1 MALKPGDGKGSG
13 PFCSSPR
20 YAPSPI
26 PTPLPFLL
34 LRHVS
39 FVKVLGGTLRVASR
53 RVALSSLLG
62 FACMLLHDGHFLRL
76 LRMSNLIGGH
86 YSYAACV
93 PQNHSMPT
101 LLSQKHTH
109 LKFADYTA
117 NYIIF
122 PCWFFLF
129 VFFLLS
135 VSSSVSSSYLKIN
148 ICGNTCAAY

>member
-1 MALKPGDGKGSG
+1 MAAAL
-13 PFCSSPR
+13 FAA
-20 YAPSPI
+20 APATLA
-26 PTPLPFLL
+26 PTPLAFPFPFSC
-34 LRHVS
+34 HVMFHLS
-39 FVKVLGGTLRVASR
+39 KCLAALFESR

-101 LLSQKHTH
+101 LLSHTH
-109 LKFADYTA
+109 TNTHTHFKFADYTA

-122 PCWFFLF
+122 PC
-129 VFFLLS
+129 
-135 VSSSVSSSYLKIN
+135 
-148 ICGNTCAAY
+148 